1 MLKINI
7 IVLGKNKDQWVAD
20 AIAHY
25 LKLLKK
31 YATVS
36 FSYIPGKKLSDKLSD
51 VEAMKLEADL
61 IRKRLISRY
70 QIALSEHGSTFT
82 SEQFAGI
89 MSNILKESGGAC
101 DFVIGGIYGLD
112 KSFIKSCHRVL
123 SLSPMTMS
131 HQIVRPVF
139 LEQLYRGFSILAG
152 GKYHR

>member
-1 MLKINI
+1 MFKINI
-7 IVLGKNKDQWVAD
+7 IVLGKNKDQWVDD

-31 YATVS
+31 YATIS
-36 FSYIPGKKLSDKLSD
+36 FSYIPGKKLSDKLSE
-51 VEAMKLEADL
+51 VEVMKLESDL

-70 QIALSEHGSTFT
+70 QIALSEHGSTFA
-82 SEQFAGI
+82 SEQFAGLLSKI
-89 MSNILKESGGAC
+89 MKESGGAC

-112 KSFIKSCHRVL
+112 KSFMKSCHKVL

-131 HQIVRPVF
+131 HQIVRPVL
-139 LEQLYRGFSILAG
+139 LEQLYRGLSILSG